1 MESVKIRVPGTSANI
16 GPGFDSLGCAF
27 NIYNML
33 TFTRAAKTT
42 VTGCPAAYANE
53 DNLALVAFR
62 AACRRA
68 GKEPCPVS
76 LHIETNVP
84 VSRGLGSSATL
95 FVGGAL
101 GADRLL
107 SLGLSRA
114 DIFEIANELEGHPD
128 NVAPATFGGFTA
140 CLVDNGKPY
149 ATSVPI
155 HPSLR
160 FCAFVPDFELTT
172 SRARS
177 VLPEVVSRAD
187 AVSNL
192 THVAVLLSA
201 IREGDT
207 ALLSLALSDRL
218 HEPYRR
224 PLIPGFEEAEQIARA
239 CGAHAFFISGSG
251 STCMAIYTDAAF
263 PAAVTARMAEVL
275 PAWRVL
281 PLEVDREGA
290 TLVSYEE

>member
-1 MESVKIRVPGTSANI
+1 MASVTVRVPGTSANI

-33 TFTRAAKTT
+33 TFAHAANTT

-68 GKEPCPVS
+68 GREPCPVS

-95 FVGGAL
+95 FVGGAV
-101 GADRLL
+101 GANHLL
-107 SLGLSRA
+107 SLGLSTW

-128 NVAPATFGGFTA
+128 NVAPAVFGGFTA
-140 CLVDNGKPY
+140 CLQKDGKPY
-149 ATSVPI
+149 AAPVPI
-155 HPSLR
+155 HPSYR

-172 SRARS
+172 QAARS
-177 VLPEVVSRAD
+177 VLPSGISFSD
-187 AVSNL
+187 AVTNG

-201 IREGDT
+201 LISGDH
-207 ALLSLALSDRL
+207 ALLGVALDDRL

-224 PLIPGFEEAEQIARA
+224 PLIPGFDLARGA
-239 CGAHAFFISGSG
+239 AIECGASAFFISGSG
-251 STCMAIYTDAAF
+251 STLMAIYQNDAF
-263 PAAVTARMAEVL
+263 LDAVAARMAALL
-275 PAWRVL
+275 PTWRVL
-281 PLEVDREGA
+281 PLEIDRVGA
-290 TLVSYEE
+290 TVVA

>member
-1 MESVKIRVPGTSANI
+1 MDAVKIRVPGTSANI

-33 TFTRAAKTT
+33 TFTRAANTT

-53 DNLALVAFR
+53 DNLALQAFR

-68 GKEPCPVS
+68 GREACPVS
-76 LHIETNVP
+76 LHIETSVP

-95 FVGGAL
+95 IVGGAL

-107 SLGLSRA
+107 SLGLTKT

-140 CLVDNGKPY
+140 CMVENGHPY
-149 ATSVPI
+149 ATQVQI
-155 HPSLR
+155 HPTLR
-160 FCAFVPDFELTT
+160 FCALVPDFELPT
-172 SRARS
+172 SRARA
-177 VLPEVVSRAD
+177 VLPATVPFGD
-187 AVSNL
+187 AVRNL

-201 IREGDT
+201 IRDGNTD
-207 ALLSLALSDRL
+207 LIRRALSDRL

-224 PLIPGFEEAEQIARA
+224 PLIPGFAEAEREALA
-239 CGAHAFFISGSG
+239 LGAHAFFISGSG
-251 STCMAIYTDAAF
+251 STCMAIYTDEAF
-263 PAAVTARMAEVL
+263 PAALTARIAALL
-275 PAWRVL
+275 PTWRVL
-281 PLEVDREGA
+281 SLEVDRDGA
-290 TLVSYEE
+290 IAL

>member
-1 MESVKIRVPGTSANI
+1 MDSVTIRVPGTSANI
-16 GPGFDSLGCAF
+16 GPGFDTLGCAF

-33 TFTRAAKTT
+33 TFTRAAKTC
-42 VTGCPAAYANE
+42 VTGCPAEYANE

-68 GKEPCPVS
+68 GRQPCPVS

-107 SLGLSRA
+107 SLGLSRT

-128 NVAPATFGGFTA
+128 NVAPAVFGGFTA
-140 CLVDNGKPY
+140 CMVEGGHPY
-149 ATSVPI
+149 ATQVPV
-155 HPSLR
+155 HPSYR

-172 SRARS
+172 HKARS
-177 VLPEVVSRAD
+177 VLPANVPYAD
-187 AVSNL
+187 AVRNG
-192 THVAVLLSA
+192 THLAVLLSA
-201 IREGDT
+201 LREGDA

-224 PLIPGFEEAEQIARA
+224 PLIAGFAEAEQAA
-239 CGAHAFFISGSG
+239 LAAGAHAFFISGSG
-251 STCMAIYTDAAF
+251 STCMAIYTDDAF
-263 PAAVTARMAEVL
+263 PAAVTAAMQACL
-275 PAWRVL
+275 PTWRVL
-281 PLEVDREGA
+281 PLEVDLAGA
-290 TLVSYEE
+290 CAV

>member
-1 MESVKIRVPGTSANI
+1 MDSVKVRVPGTSANI

-42 VTGCPAAYANE
+42 VTGCPLPYANE

-95 FVGGAL
+95 YVGGAL

-107 SLGLSRA
+107 SLSLSKK

-128 NVAPATFGGFTA
+128 NVAPAVFGGFTA
-140 CLVDNGKPY
+140 CLVDDGKPY
-149 ATSVPI
+149 ASSVPI
-155 HPSLR
+155 CPSFR

-172 SRARS
+172 HTARS
-177 VLPEVVSRAD
+177 VLPSQVPFSE
-187 AVSNL
+187 AVFNS

-201 IREGDT
+201 LREGDAT
-207 ALLSLALSDRL
+207 LLSVALADRL

-224 PLIPGFEEAEQIARA
+224 KLIPGFDVAEGLAKE

-251 STCMAIYTDAAF
+251 STCMAIYTDPAF
-263 PAAVTARMAEVL
+263 PEAVASRMAGCL
-275 PAWRVL
+275 PVWQVL
-281 PLEVDREGA
+281 PLEVDRDGA
-290 TLVSYEE
+290 VLL

>member
-1 MESVKIRVPGTSANI
+1 MGSVTIRVPGTSANI

-33 TFTRAAKTT
+33 TFAHAATTT

-68 GKEPCPVS
+68 GREACPVS

-95 FVGGAL
+95 FVGGAM
-101 GADRLL
+101 GANELL
-107 SLGLSRA
+107 SLGLSKT

-140 CLVDNGKPY
+140 CLVENGHPY
-149 ATSVPI
+149 ATSVPVSPTL
-155 HPSLR
+155 H
-160 FCAFVPDFELTT
+160 FCALVPDFELTT

-177 VLPEVVSRAD
+177 VLPPTVPFAD
-187 AVSNL
+187 AVHNG

-201 IREGDT
+201 LREGDT

-224 PLIPGFEEAEQIARA
+224 PLIAGLEVAEREALSL
-239 CGAHAFFISGSG
+239 GAHAFFISGSG
-251 STCMAIYTDAAF
+251 STCMAVYTDEGF
-263 PAAVTARMAEVL
+263 PAAMTARMAALL

-281 PLEVDREGA
+281 PLQLDREGA
-290 TLVSYEE
+290 VAL